1 MGDFGDFMKDN
12 QDDYEQFARM
22 MDAKM
27 KKAEEWGLESI
38 SNGLAMTEL
47 DLFGVGIFYDPD
59 KDEDGKAVGNSDNR
73 RFHVGAQDTIGAM
86 KFIEDYIWQRR
97 MKDFAFGVTAFMSQV
112 IKDVRDK
119 RTPADNQILEHVTHL
134 MEDEGIDSGDTYE
147 VCLFIM
153 QVVMSM
159 MMSDSKTFSMMY
171 KQVVEHEEPQMIAL
185 GYPQSIASII
195 EGYKDADP
203 TDMRHPSNMDM
214 SLTDE
219 DIQNFLKE
227 VMPNKKNNKKNEEE

>member
-1 MGDFGDFMKDN
+1 MGDFDDFMRDN
-12 QDDYEQFARM
+12 SDEYERFARM

-27 KKAEEWGLESI
+27 RKAEEHGLESI
-38 SNGLAMTEL
+38 ANGVAMTEL
-47 DLFGVGIFYDPD
+47 DLFGVGIWYDPD
-59 KDEDGKAVGNSDNR
+59 KDEDGKAVENTDNR

-86 KFIEDYIWQRR
+86 KFIEDFIWQRR

-119 RTPADNQILEHVTHL
+119 RTPTDNQILEHVINT
-134 MEDEGIDSGDTYE
+134 MEQEGINSGNTYE

-153 QVVMSM
+153 NVVMSM
-159 MMSDSKTFSMMY
+159 MMQDGKTFSMMY

-203 TDMRHPSNMDM
+203 TDIRHPSNMDM

-227 VMPNKKNNKKNEEE
+227 VMPNKNDKKKNEEE

>member
-12 QDDYEQFARM
+12 PDEYEQFARM

-27 KKAEEWGLESI
+27 KKAEEHGLESI
-38 SNGLAMTEL
+38 AKAVAMTEL
-47 DLFGVGIFYDPD
+47 DLFGAAIFYDPD
-59 KDEDGKAVGNSDNR
+59 IDDDGKATPNENNQ

-119 RTPADNQILEHVTHL
+119 RTPADNQILEHVSHL
-134 MEDEGIDSGDTYE
+134 MEDEGIDSGNTYE

-159 MMSDSKTFSMMY
+159 MMQDGKTFSMMY

-195 EGYKDADP
+195 EGYSTRDP
-203 TDMRHPSNMDM
+203 KDMRHPSNMDM

-227 VMPNKKNNKKNEEE
+227 VMPNKNDKKKNEEE

>member
-1 MGDFGDFMKDN
+1 MGDFDDFMRDN
-12 QDDYEQFARM
+12 SDEYERFARM

-27 KKAEEWGLESI
+27 RKAEEHGLESI
-38 SNGLAMTEL
+38 ANGVAMTEL
-47 DLFGVGIFYDPD
+47 DLFGVGIWYDPNR
-59 KDEDGKAVGNSDNR
+59 DEDGKAVGNTDNR

-86 KFIEDYIWQRR
+86 KFIEDFIWQRR

-119 RTPADNQILEHVTHL
+119 RTPTDNQILEYVIHN
-134 MEDEGIDSGDTYE
+134 MEQEGIDSGNTYE

-153 QVVMSM
+153 NVIMSM
-159 MMSDSKTFSMMY
+159 MMQDGKTFSMMY

-203 TDMRHPSNMDM
+203 TDIRHPSNMDM

-227 VMPNKKNNKKNEEE
+227 VMPNKNDKKKNEEE

>member
-12 QDDYEQFARM
+12 PEEYEQFARM

-27 KKAEEWGLESI
+27 KKAEEHGLESI
-38 SNGLAMTEL
+38 ANGLSMTEI

-59 KDEDGKAVGNSDNR
+59 KDEDGNAVGNEDNR

-86 KFIEDYIWQRR
+86 QFVEAYIWQRR
-97 MKDFAFGVTAFMSQV
+97 MKDFAFGVTAFMQQV

-119 RTPADNQILEHVTHL
+119 RTPADNQILEHVSHL
-134 MEDEGIDSGDTYE
+134 MEDEGIDSMDTYE

-159 MMSDSKTFSMMY
+159 MMQDGKTFSMMY

-195 EGYKDADP
+195 EGYQNADP

-219 DIQNFLKE
+219 DIQNFLRE
-227 VMPNKKNNKKNEEE
+227 VMPNKKDNKKNEEE

>member
-1 MGDFGDFMKDN
+1 MGDFEDFIQDN
-12 QDDYEQFARM
+12 PDEYEKFARI

-27 KKAEEWGLESI
+27 KKAEEHGLESI
-38 SNGLAMTEL
+38 ANGLSMTEL

-59 KDEDGKAVGNSDNR
+59 KDDDGKAVGNKNNR
-73 RFHVGAQDTIGAM
+73 RFHVGASDTIGAM

-97 MKDFAFGVTAFMSQV
+97 MKDFAFGVTAFMQQV

-119 RTPADNQILEHVTHL
+119 RTATDNQILEHVLHL
-134 MEDEGIDSGDTYE
+134 MEHEGIDSSNQYE

-153 QVVMSM
+153 EIIIGM
-159 MMSDSKTFSMMY
+159 MMQDGKTFSMMY

-195 EGYKDADP
+195 EGYNEADP

-219 DIQNFLKE
+219 DIQNFLRE
-227 VMPNKKNNKKNEEE
+227 VMPNKKDNKKNEEE